1 MKLSIDRPDTT
12 DKLVIMVPAGPF
24 LNNRFSLFSYSSL
37 VLDIFADR
45 DNKYNTDNR
54 DIKDNRDNIR

>member
-24 LNNRFSLFSYSSL
+24 LNNRFSLFSFLSL
-37 VLDIFADR
+37 ILDIFADR

-54 DIKDNRDNIR
+54 DNKDNRDNVR

>member
-12 DKLVIMVPAGPF
+12 EKLVIMVPAGPL

-37 VLDIFADR
+37 ILDIFADR

>member
-1 MKLSIDRPDTT
+1 MKLSIDRPDAT

-24 LNNRFSLFSYSSL
+24 LNNTFSLFSYSSL
-37 VLDIFADR
+37 ILDIFADR

-54 DIKDNRDNIR
+54 ENKDNRDNIR

>member
-1 MKLSIDRPDTT
+1 MKLSIDRPNTT
-12 DKLVIMVPAGPF
+12 DKLVIMVLAGPF

-37 VLDIFADR
+37 ILDIFADR
-45 DNKYNTDNR
+45 DNKYNTDNW